1 VRTESSLAQCDPQNR
16 DSERSPESATSLI
29 LQEREFRRKPQSVD
43 GSPSQVVIS
52 RWTLKDIQHAVELV
66 SDPKSLDDSHV
77 ITFALKPTNATIAYG
92 GREFFHGHV
101 PRQNLL
107 MTGPHQAIRTIQK
120 APFDGIRMYL
130 SQGVLA
136 DCFEEAHKR
145 PAPALIT
152 LTDPSMTVDATI
164 AKLMHL
170 VYEWDLGG
178 PPFVPSFLDG
188 ISLAIAARLIQIDS
202 LQGGKAN
209 LSREALARF
218 RLRRVMDYVS
228 QNLHRPIYLA
238 ELANVAGLS
247 RMRFASQFRVA
258 TGFTPHEYIL
268 RQKIG
273 RAQDLLLTSPE
284 SIIGVALDLGFRSQT
299 HFSTVFKKYV
309 GGSPARWRSEQPKV
323 RVEGYLSN
331 IL

>member
-1 VRTESSLAQCDPQNR
+1 MKTISNFAQRDPKKR
-16 DSERSPESATSLI
+16 DSERAPESTASLI
-29 LQEREFRRKPQSVD
+29 LEEREFRKKPESVD
-43 GSPSQVVIS
+43 GSLSQVVIS
-52 RWTLKDIQHAVELV
+52 RWTLKDIQRPVELI

-77 ITFALKPTNATIAYG
+77 ITFALKPTDATITYG
-92 GREFFHGHV
+92 GREFFRGHV

-107 MTGPHQAIRTIQK
+107 MTGPYQAIRTIQK

-130 SQGVLA
+130 PQAMLA
-136 DCFEEAHKR
+136 ECFEESHQR

-152 LTDPSMTVDATI
+152 LTDPSMTTDATI

-170 VYEWDLGG
+170 LYEWDLGG

-188 ISLAIAARLIQIDS
+188 LSLAVAARLIQIDS
-202 LQGGKAN
+202 LQSGRAK
-209 LSREALARF
+209 LSREALAGF

-228 QNLHRPIYLA
+228 HNLHRPIYLA

-247 RMRFASQFRVA
+247 RMRFASQFRAA
-258 TGFTPHEYIL
+258 TGFTPHDYIL

-284 SIIGVALDLGFRSQT
+284 SIVYVALSLGFRSQT
-299 HFSTVFKKYV
+299 HFSTVFKKYA

-323 RVEGYLSN
+323 RLDGYLPS

>member
-1 VRTESSLAQCDPQNR
+1 VGTESNFAQCDPNNR
-16 DSERSPESATSLI
+16 GAERSPASMASLI

-43 GSPSQVVIS
+43 GSLGQVVVS
-52 RWTLKDIQHAVELV
+52 RWTLKDIQRPVELV

-77 ITFALKPTNATIAYG
+77 ITFALKPTDAAIAYG
-92 GREFFHGHV
+92 GREFFDGHV

-130 SQGVLA
+130 PQAVLA
-136 DCFEEAHKR
+136 ECFEEVHKR
-145 PAPALIT
+145 PAPAQIT
-152 LTDPSMTVDATI
+152 LTDPSMTADATI
-164 AKLMHL
+164 AKLML
-170 VYEWDLGG
+170 LIYEWNLGG

-202 LQGGKAN
+202 LHNGQAK
-209 LSREALARF
+209 LSREALAGF
-218 RLRRVMDYVS
+218 RLRRVVDYVS
-228 QNLHRPIYLA
+228 HNLHRPIYLA
-238 ELANVAGLS
+238 DLAAVAGLS
-247 RMRFASQFRVA
+247 RMRFASQFRAA

-284 SIIGVALDLGFRSQT
+284 SIISVAFDLGFRSQT
-299 HFSTVFKKYV
+299 HFSTVFKKYI
-309 GGSPARWRSEQPKV
+309 GASPARWRSEQP
-323 RVEGYLSN
+323 RLRSDGYLSRT
-331 IL
+331 L

>member
-1 VRTESSLAQCDPQNR
+1 MRTESSLAQCDPQNR

-52 RWTLKDIQHAVELV
+52 RWTLKDIQRAVELV

-77 ITFALKPTNATIAYG
+77 ITFALKPTDATITYG

-130 SQGVLA
+130 PQTLLA
-136 DCFEEAHKR
+136 ECFEEAHRR

-152 LTDPSMTVDATI
+152 LTDPSMTSDATI
-164 AKLMHL
+164 SKLMHL
-170 VYEWDLGG
+170 VYEWDRGG
-178 PPFVPSFLDG
+178 APFVPSFVDG
-188 ISLAIAARLIQIDS
+188 ISLAVAARLTQIDS
-202 LQGGKAN
+202 LRSGAAK
-209 LSREALARF
+209 LSREALVGF

-228 QNLHRPIYLA
+228 HNLHRPIYLA

-247 RMRFASQFRVA
+247 RMRFASQFRAA

-284 SIIGVALDLGFRSQT
+284 SIVYVALSLGFRSQT
-299 HFSTVFKKYV
+299 HFSTVFKKYA
-309 GGSPARWRSEQPKV
+309 GGSPARWRSEQPKL
-323 RVEGYLSN
+323 RIDGY
-331 IL
+331 